1 MSEQNQTRVEPSQ
14 KRFQSMIFRTLHSR
28 VAWVVLVVLVG
39 VLTLSTLRVVTTRAS
54 QLQADVPA
62 DVFMQSVV
70 TRDGNLGWHQLCS
83 DVRSQVSHS
92 ALVSTTQQQR
102 RAETREGL
110 RLTLSYIGA
119 DAQPQRGQIRV
130 YVMTAHLPN
139 GWVGQRTYIVYT
151 QASGCVEDVK
161 NI

>member
-1 MSEQNQTRVEPSQ
+1 MSEQNQTRVEPFQ

-102 RAETREGL
+102 QAETKEGL
-110 RLTLSYIGA
+110 RLTLNYIGV
-119 DAQPQRGQIRV
+119 DARPQGGQIRV

>member
-1 MSEQNQTRVEPSQ
+1 MSEQNQTQAEPSQ
-14 KRFQSMIFRTLHSR
+14 KRFQSIIFRIVRSR
-28 VAWVVLVVLVG
+28 VVWVVLVV
-39 VLTLSTLRVVTTRAS
+39 VLALSTLGVVTTRAS
-54 QLQADVPA
+54 QVQAHVPA

-83 DVRSQVSHS
+83 GVQSQVPLS

-102 RAETREGL
+102 QAESREGL
-110 RLTLSYIGA
+110 RLTLAYIGA
-119 DAQPQRGQIRV
+119 QARPKGGQIRM
-130 YVMTAHLPN
+130 YVMTAGLPN

>member
-1 MSEQNQTRVEPSQ
+1 MSEQKNQTRTEPSQ
-14 KRFQSMIFRTLHSR
+14 KRFQSMICRIVCSR
-28 VAWVVLVVLVG
+28 VAWVVLGV
-39 VLTLSTLRVVTTRAS
+39 VLTLATLRVVTTRAP
-54 QLQADVPA
+54 QVQAQAHVPA
-62 DVFMQSVV
+62 DMFMQSVV

-83 DVRSQVSHS
+83 DVQSQMSLS

-102 RAETREGL
+102 QAETREGL
-110 RLTLSYIGA
+110 RLTLNYIGV
-119 DAQPQRGQIRV
+119 DARSQGGQIRV

>member
-1 MSEQNQTRVEPSQ
+1 MSEQNETQVESSQ
-14 KRFQSMIFRTLHSR
+14 KRFQSMIFRIVRSR
-28 VAWVVLVVLVG
+28 VAWVALVVV
-39 VLTLSTLRVVTTRAS
+39 TLSTLGVVTTRAS
-54 QLQADVPA
+54 QVQAHVPA
-62 DVFMQSVV
+62 DMYMQSVV

-83 DVRSQVSHS
+83 DVQSQVPLP

-102 RAETREGL
+102 QAESREGL
-110 RLTLSYIGA
+110 RLTLAYIGA
-119 DAQPQRGQIRV
+119 EARPQGGQVRV
-130 YVMTAHLPN
+130 YVMTAHIPN

>member
-1 MSEQNQTRVEPSQ
+1 MSEQKNQTRTEPSQ
-14 KRFQSMIFRTLHSR
+14 KRFQLMICRIVRSR
-28 VAWVVLVVLVG
+28 VAWVVLGV
-39 VLTLSTLRVVTTRAS
+39 VLTLATLRGVTTRAS
-54 QLQADVPA
+54 RVQVPVPA

-83 DVRSQVSHS
+83 GVQSQVSLS
-92 ALVSTTQQQR
+92 ALVRTTQQQR
-102 RAETREGL
+102 QAETREGL
-110 RLTLSYIGA
+110 RLTPSYIGA
-119 DAQPQRGQIRV
+119 DARPQGGQIRV

>member
-1 MSEQNQTRVEPSQ
+1 MSEQNQTQVEPSQ
-14 KRFQSMIFRTLHSR
+14 KRFQSMIFRILRSR
-28 VAWVVLVVLVG
+28 VAWVVLVV
-39 VLTLSTLRVVTTRAS
+39 VLTLSALAVVTTRAS
-54 QLQADVPA
+54 QVQAHVPT

-83 DVRSQVSHS
+83 DVQSQVSLS

-102 RAETREGL
+102 QAETKEGL
-110 RLTLSYIGA
+110 RLALAYIGA
-119 DAQPQRGQIRV
+119 QARPQGGQIRV

-139 GWVGQRTYIVYT
+139 GWVGHRTYIVYT

-161 NI
+161 NT